1 MRLTGL
7 IYRGGILIAYTVMLL
22 PVLLIVVTSVFRDA
36 IISFPPSGLSL
47 EWYRNAIGREEFFSG
62 FIVSFKVAAIASVI
76 GVPVGTA
83 ASLALVRSSIR
94 AKQAITTFLLG
105 PIIVPGIVAGTAL
118 YLTYLLGQN
127 ALDMDIVGTL
137 PGLVAAHILLTIPWT
152 VRVVTAGLQGLDRS
166 VEEAALNLGARPLTV
181 FWRVTLPMMRPAIV
195 AASMF
200 SFIQS
205 FENLELTLL
214 LVGPGMSTLPIAML
228 NYLEF
233 QIDPTLAA
241 VATIQIVVIAAMM
254 LITDRYVK
262 LSRIV

>member
-1 MRLTGL
+1 MTMTRL
-7 IYRGGILIAYTVMLL
+7 IYRSGIWIAYVVMLL
-22 PVLLIVVTSVFRDA
+22 PVVLLVVTSFFKDA
-36 IISFPPSGLSL
+36 IIAFPPSGLSL
-47 EWYRNAIGREEFFSG
+47 EWYGNALGRDEFLSG
-62 FIVSFKVAAIASVI
+62 FIVSFKVAAFASLI
-76 GVPVGTA
+76 GVPLGTA
-83 ASLALVRSSIR
+83 AAMALARSKIR

-118 YLTYLLGQN
+118 YLTFLLAQN
-127 ALDMDIVGTL
+127 RFDMDIVGTL

-152 VRVVTAGLQGLDRS
+152 VRVVTAGLAGQDLS
-166 VEEAALNLGARPLTV
+166 VEEAAANLGARPWTV

-195 AASMF
+195 AASVF

-241 VATIQIVVIAAMM
+241 VATIQIVVIAALM

-262 LSRIV
+262 LSRIA

>member
-1 MRLTGL
+1 M
-7 IYRGGILIAYTVMLL
+7 
-22 PVLLIVVTSVFRDA
+22 
-36 IISFPPSGLSL
+36 
-47 EWYRNAIGREEFFSG
+47 
-62 FIVSFKVAAIASVI
+62 
-76 GVPVGTA
+76 
-83 ASLALVRSSIR
+83 
-94 AKQAITTFLLG
+94 
-105 PIIVPGIVAGTAL
+105 PGIVAGTAL
-118 YLTYLLGQN
+118 YLTFLIVQMR
-127 ALDMDIVGTL
+127 LDMDIVGTL
-137 PGLVAAHILLTIPWT
+137 PGLVGAHILLTIPWT

-166 VEEAALNLGARPLTV
+166 VEEAAANLGARPWTV
-181 FWRVTLPMMRPAIV
+181 FMRVTLPMMRPAIV

>member
-1 MRLTGL
+1 MRLSGVL
-7 IYRGGILIAYTVMLL
+7 YRCGIVIAYIFMLL
-22 PVLLIVVTSVFRDA
+22 PVFLLIVTSFFSDA
-36 IISFPPSGLSL
+36 IIKFPPSGLSL
-47 EWYRNAIGREEFFSG
+47 SWYENAFQRSEFLGG
-62 FIVSFKVAAIASVI
+62 FTVSLKVAAMATII

-83 ASLALVRSSIR
+83 ASLALVRSNIR
-94 AKQAITTFLLG
+94 FKQGITTFLLG

-118 YLTYLLGQN
+118 YLTFLMAQN
-127 ALDMDIVGTL
+127 RFDMDIVGTL

-152 VRVVTAGLQGLDRS
+152 VRVVTASLQGLDTS
-166 VEEAALNLGARPLTV
+166 VEEAAANLGAKPWTV
-181 FWRVTLPMMRPAIV
+181 FFRVTLPIIRPAMV
-195 AASMF
+195 AASLF

-241 VATIQIVVIAAMM
+241 VASIQIIVIAAMM
-254 LITDRYVK
+254 LFTDRYVK